1 MVDEEK
7 ITIIKTFDLNKIYGE
22 DVKTQAL
29 KNINVEI
36 KKETFCAIIGQ
47 SGSGKSTLLNMI
59 GALDKPSS
67 GYVEIDGVR
76 TDKMSRNELSS
87 LRNRKIGFI
96 FQFHYLLPEFSVIE
110 NILMPNKIG
119 YKKLSKEVQSFA
131 DELLDEVELL
141 DRKNDN
147 IKKLSGGQQQRVA
160 IVRALLNRPKIILA
174 DEPTGNL
181 DSKNTEVI
189 YKLMREFNK
198 KFGITF
204 VIVTHDENIAQMT
217 DRIIEIKDGKINM
230 DVTVNKYAA

>member
-7 ITIIKTFDLNKIYGE
+7 ITTIKTFDLNKIYGE
-22 DVKTQAL
+22 GVKTQAL

-76 TDKMSRNELSS
+76 TDKMSRNELSN

-110 NILMPNKIG
+110 NVLMPNKIG

-131 DELLDEVELL
+131 YELLDEVELL

>member
-1 MVDEEK
+1 MVNEEK
-7 ITIIKTFDLNKIYGE
+7 TTIIKTFDLNKIYGE

-36 KKETFCAIIGQ
+36 KKESFCAIIGQ

-67 GYVEIDGVR
+67 GYIEIDGVR
-76 TDKMSRNELSS
+76 TNTMSRNELSN

-110 NILMPNKIG
+110 NVLMPNKIG
-119 YKKLSKEVQSFA
+119 YKKLSNEVLSFA
-131 DELLDEVELL
+131 DELLDEVELSN
-141 DRKNDN
+141 RKNDN

-189 YKLMREFNK
+189 YKLMRKFNK

-230 DVTVNKYAA
+230 DVNVNKYVA

>member
-1 MVDEEK
+1 
-7 ITIIKTFDLNKIYGE
+7 
-22 DVKTQAL
+22 
-29 KNINVEI
+29 
-36 KKETFCAIIGQ
+36 
-47 SGSGKSTLLNMI
+47 
-59 GALDKPSS
+59 
-67 GYVEIDGVR
+67 
-76 TDKMSRNELSS
+76 
-87 LRNRKIGFI
+87 
-96 FQFHYLLPEFSVIE
+96 
-110 NILMPNKIG
+110 MPNKIG

-131 DELLDEVELL
+131 YELLNEVELL

-189 YKLMREFNK
+189 YKLMRKFNK